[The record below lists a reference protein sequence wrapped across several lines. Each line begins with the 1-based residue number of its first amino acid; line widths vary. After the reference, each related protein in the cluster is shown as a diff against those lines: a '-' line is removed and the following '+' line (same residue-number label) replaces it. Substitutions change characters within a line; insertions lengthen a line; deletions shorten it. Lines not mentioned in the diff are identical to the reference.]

1 MRNKNTRLVLHRGI
15 LESSHQMQHWNEA
28 HRLGATGKDIH
39 WINMYLILCF
49 DRLRRSLAVHT
60 TFCSSVGSQGRW
72 SWSLH
77 QNYSVQHFAPAN
89 VTQFIVVH
97 LITFTVEEETYN
109 QQQKKNTNKNI
120 WYCTFLQTMFL
131 SCHIN
136 IHESYHWLGMTL
148 RRRWLQGNSGVRQLP
163 SLRRLFTAQFQ
174 HLSVL
179 MGRRDIF

>member
-109 QQQKKNTNKNI
+109 QQQKKIQIKI
-120 WYCTFLQTMFL
+120 SGIVHFCKPCFFRVISTFMSHTTDLG
-131 SCHIN
+131 
-136 IHESYHWLGMTL
+136 WL
-148 RRRWLQGNSGVRQLP
+148 
-163 SLRRLFTAQFQ
+163 
-174 HLSVL
+174 
-179 MGRRDIF
+179 